1 MRAARAGFAGPI
13 VAAIDRPDLPSALAL
28 ARELVGAVG
37 GLKLGL
43 ELFVAEGPGAVR
55 ALSATGLPIF
65 LDLKLH
71 DIPATV
77 AGAVRAAAGLGA
89 ALLTVHASGG
99 RAMLE
104 AAVRAAR
111 AAPSAPRLLAVTVL
125 TSLDS
130 ADLAAT
136 GVADAPVDQAV
147 RLARLALEAG
157 LDGVVCSPFEVAAV
171 RAALGPTPLVVVPG
185 IRPAGEAAG
194 DQKRVAT
201 PAEALARGA
210 DLLVIG
216 RPITAAPDPRAAA
229 LAIARDLA
237 RGPDE
242 PAAAAGRA
250 GRGARST
257 NELSARG
264 DGD

>member
-1 MRAARAGFAGPI
+1 MRAAPAGFAGPI
-13 VAAIDRPDLPSALAL
+13 VAAIDRPDLESARAL

-43 ELFVAEGPGAVR
+43 ELFVAEGPAGVR
-55 ALSATGLPIF
+55 ALAATGLPIF

-111 AAPSAPRLLAVTVL
+111 AAPSPPRLLAVTVL

-130 ADLAAT
+130 SDLAAT
-136 GVADAPVDQAV
+136 GVTDAPLDQAV
-147 RLARLALEAG
+147 RLARLAREAG
-157 LDGVVCSPFEVAAV
+157 LDGVVCSPHEIAAV
-171 RAALGPTPLVVVPG
+171 RAALGPEPLLVVPG
-185 IRPAGEAAG
+185 IRPAGEAVG

-201 PAEALARGA
+201 PAEAHARGA
-210 DLLVIG
+210 DLLV
-216 RPITAAPDPRAAA
+216 
-229 LAIARDLA
+229 
-237 RGPDE
+237 
-242 PAAAAGRA
+242 
-250 GRGARST
+250 
-257 NELSARG
+257 
-264 DGD
+264 